1 LVAEL
6 TVKEE
11 LCLQAETSLLYTIP
25 VVFLRGLNGLIYST
39 GLLQSLMR
47 IKPVV
52 LHLLENVA
60 YESTLL
66 IKFFRGMKSSKGM
79 FLTLLNIR
87 PL

>member
-1 LVAEL
+1 
-6 TVKEE
+6 
-11 LCLQAETSLLYTIP
+11 
-25 VVFLRGLNGLIYST
+25 
-39 GLLQSLMR
+39 MR